1 VSPWGPEETVPVLV
15 ERLRY
20 GGCRDMLSFRGTF
33 TNKID
38 AKGRVSVPAKFR
50 AVTAAQKFSG
60 VICFPSLID
69 PCVEGGGPDLDAEID
84 MMLNRLDPFS
94 RERNVLANMLKAQSA
109 ELMFDAD
116 GRVSLPDMLVAK
128 ANITDQITFVGL
140 GSKFQLWEPQAYE
153 RYLGQALAEASRHGE
168 LLKSPYADL
177 PSRGSGSGEG
187 GAS

>member
-1 VSPWGPEETVPVLV
+1 
-15 ERLRY
+15 
-20 GGCRDMLSFRGTF
+20 MLSFRGTF

-50 AVTAAQKFSG
+50 GVTAAQEFLG
-60 VICFPSLID
+60 IICFPSLID

-116 GRVSLPDMLVAK
+116 GRVSLPDVLMAK
-128 ANITDQITFVGL
+128 AGITDQITFVGL
-140 GSKFQLWEPQAYE
+140 GNKFQLWEPQAYE
-153 RYLGQALAEASRHGE
+153 RYLADVLAEASRHGT
-168 LLKSPYADL
+168 LLKSPYAAVP
-177 PSRGSGSGEG
+177 PSAATSGDGGSS
-187 GAS
+187 

>member
-1 VSPWGPEETVPVLV
+1 
-15 ERLRY
+15 
-20 GGCRDMLSFRGTF
+20 MLSFRGTF

-50 AVTAAQKFSG
+50 GVTAAQEFAG
-60 VICFPSLID
+60 IICFPSLID
-69 PCVEGGGPDLDAEID
+69 PCIEGGGPDLDAEID

-116 GRVSLPDMLVAK
+116 GRVSLPDTLMVK

-140 GSKFQLWEPQAYE
+140 GNKFQIWEPQAYE
-153 RYLGQALAEASRHGE
+153 RYLADVLAEAESHGA
-168 LLKSPYADL
+168 LLKSPYAAPPL
-177 PSRGSGSGEG
+177 GGAGSDGG

>member
-1 VSPWGPEETVPVLV
+1 
-15 ERLRY
+15 
-20 GGCRDMLSFRGTF
+20 MLSFRGTF

-50 AVTAAQKFSG
+50 GVTAAQEFAG
-60 VICFPSLID
+60 IICFPSLID
-69 PCVEGGGPDLDAEID
+69 PCIEGGGPDLDAEID

-116 GRVSLPDMLVAK
+116 GRISLPDMLMAK
-128 ANITDQITFVGL
+128 ANITNQITFVGL
-140 GSKFQLWEPQAYE
+140 GNKFQIWEPEAYE
-153 RYLGQALAEASRHGE
+153 TYLADVLAEAGSHGA
-168 LLKSPYADL
+168 LLKSPYATSPPD
-177 PSRGSGSGEG
+177 SAGSGNG

>member
-1 VSPWGPEETVPVLV
+1 
-15 ERLRY
+15 
-20 GGCRDMLSFRGTF
+20 MLSFRGTF

-50 AVTAAQKFSG
+50 GVTAAQEFAG
-60 VICFPSLID
+60 IICFPSLID
-69 PCVEGGGPDLDAEID
+69 PCIEGGGPDLDAEID

-116 GRVSLPDMLVAK
+116 GRISLPDMLMAK

-140 GSKFQLWEPQAYE
+140 GNKFQLWEPQAYE
-153 RYLGQALAEASRHGE
+153 RYLADVLAEAESHGA
-168 LLKSPYADL
+168 LLKSPYAV
-177 PSRGSGSGEG
+177 PHPGAAGSDG
-187 GAS
+187 GGTS